1 MQQSSVSPMVAVV
14 CVVGTLILM
23 ALGNQLL
30 VKEIMSV
37 YKKLQEARIL
47 LQNTKLN
54 KSGKNKFA
62 GYEYFEL
69 GDFLPQIQNICQKVG
84 LCGVLSFNHEMAYLQ
99 INDVEDGTSVMFT
112 SPMSSA
118 ALKGCHDVQN
128 LGAVQTYLR
137 RYLWT
142 NAFEIVE
149 HDALDA
155 TTGSEP
161 VNKSEAVTVSSVS
174 TTVKEPSLTINAP
187 AKSATVTVKTL
198 AGEKGEWQI
207 VAPAKPAGDAKDW
220 LDLVQITAL
229 MLLDLTASEKDVMQI
244 FKKNKVLFDTV
255 KATDALFFK
264 EMMAKFTERNKTFKK
279 D

>member
-1 MQQSSVSPMVAVV
+1 
-14 CVVGTLILM
+14 
-23 ALGNQLL
+23 
-30 VKEIMSV
+30 MSV

-69 GDFLPQIQNICQKVG
+69 GDFLPQIQNICKNVG
-84 LCGVLSFNHEMAYLQ
+84 LCGVVSFNTDMAYLT
-99 INDVEDGTSVMFT
+99 IYDTDGGDSNFVTFT

-155 TTGSEP
+155 TTGGAEP
-161 VNKSEAVTVSSVS
+161 VKKSNDTFPSGVPISKPNSPAFV
-174 TTVKEPSLTINAP
+174 VKPKTI
-187 AKSATVTVKTL
+187 
-198 AGEKGEWQI
+198 AGQKGEWQI
-207 VAPAKPAGDAKDW
+207 VAPAKPEGDTKEW
-220 LDLVQITAL
+220 LELIKSASH
-229 MLLDLTASEKDVMQI
+229 MLLDLTEDEEDVMLI

-255 KATDALFFK
+255 KTTDPVFFK
-264 EMMAKFTERNKTFKK
+264 EMMGKFTERKTLFTKE
-279 D
+279 

>member
-1 MQQSSVSPMVAVV
+1 
-14 CVVGTLILM
+14 
-23 ALGNQLL
+23 
-30 VKEIMSV
+30 MSV
-37 YKKLQEARIL
+37 YKKLQQARML
-47 LQNTKLN
+47 LQNTKLS

-69 GDFLPQIQNICQKVG
+69 GDFLPAIQKICHEIG
-84 LCGVLSFNHEMAYLQ
+84 LCGIVSFNHEMAYLQ
-99 INDVEDGTSVMFT
+99 INDVEDGTSIMFT

-155 TTGSEP
+155 TTGAVEVKPIAKVEP
-161 VNKSEAVTVSSVS
+161 KSSPKIE
-174 TTVKEPSLTINAP
+174 
-187 AKSATVTVKTL
+187 
-198 AGEKGEWQI
+198 GQKGEWQI
-207 VAPAKPAGDAKDW
+207 VAPGKPAGEVGDW
-220 LDLVQITAL
+220 LDLIKTTSHQ
-229 MLLDLTASEKDVMQI
+229 LLDLTENEEDVMLI

-255 KATDALFFK
+255 KATDATFFK
-264 EMMAKFTERNKTFKK
+264 EMMGKFTAKKNEFNKEEA
-279 D
+279 

>member
-1 MQQSSVSPMVAVV
+1 
-14 CVVGTLILM
+14 
-23 ALGNQLL
+23 
-30 VKEIMSV
+30 MSV
-37 YKKLQEARIL
+37 YKKLQDARML

-69 GDFLPQIQNICQKVG
+69 GDFLPQIQSICKDVG
-84 LCGVLSFNHEMAYLQ
+84 LCGVLSFNQDMAYLQ
-99 INDVEDGTSVMFT
+99 INDVDDGTSIMFT

-149 HDALDA
+149 HDALD
-155 TTGSEP
+155 TTMGASEP
-161 VNKSEAVTVSSVS
+161 VKKTKDTFPDGTPISKPNSPVLIVEKP
-174 TTVKEPSLTINAP
+174 KTI
-187 AKSATVTVKTL
+187 
-198 AGEKGEWQI
+198 AGQKGEWQI
-207 VAPAKPAGDAKDW
+207 VAPGVPEGDSKDW
-220 LDLVQITAL
+220 LELISTSAS
-229 MLLDLTASEKDVMQI
+229 MLLDLTANDEDVMHI

-255 KATDALFFK
+255 KATDAVFFK
-264 EMMAKFTERNKTFKK
+264 DLMAKFTERKNIFNKE
-279 D
+279 

>member
-1 MQQSSVSPMVAVV
+1 
-14 CVVGTLILM
+14 
-23 ALGNQLL
+23 
-30 VKEIMSV
+30 MSV
-37 YKKLQEARIL
+37 YKKLQEARLL

-54 KSGKNKFA
+54 KTGKNKFA

-84 LCGVLSFNHEMAYLQ
+84 LCGVVSFTHETAYLT
-99 INDVEDGTSVMFT
+99 IHDTDGEGFVTFT

-155 TTGSEP
+155 TTGAVEP
-161 VNKSEAVTVSSVS
+161 VKPKPAMP
-174 TTVKEPSLTINAP
+174 KPAEPVAAP
-187 AKSATVTVKTL
+187 VKTVPK
-198 AGEKGEWQI
+198 AETKPITGEKGEWQI
-207 VAPAKPAGDAKDW
+207 VATHPPEGDATDW
-220 LDLVQITAL
+220 LKLINDSAML
-229 MLLDLTASEKDVMQI
+229 LLDLTSNEEDVMQI
-244 FKKNKVLFDTV
+244 FKKNKSLFDTV
-255 KATDALFFK
+255 KATDAVFFK
-264 EMMAKFTERNKTFKK
+264 AMMAKFTERNNMFKQG
-279 D
+279 